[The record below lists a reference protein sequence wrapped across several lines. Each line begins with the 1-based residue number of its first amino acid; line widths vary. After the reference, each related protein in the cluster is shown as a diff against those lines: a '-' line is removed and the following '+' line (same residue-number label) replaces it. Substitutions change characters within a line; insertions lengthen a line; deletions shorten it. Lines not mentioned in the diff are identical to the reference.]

1 MNSGPKWNLFS
12 KNSTMN
18 VFCRNLLMIAYQEIY
33 QCEKGYRR
41 REFLF
46 IENFSPLT
54 VIMYVFM
61 PQAIK
66 TNYYKK
72 YKFVQFVLFTVTHF
86 YCSLVQFKVYHTKI

>member
-1 MNSGPKWNLFS
+1 M
-12 KNSTMN
+12 
-18 VFCRNLLMIAYQEIY
+18 VAYQEIY

-46 IENFSPLT
+46 IENLSPLT
-54 VIMYVFM
+54 VIMYVFMPQAIMCMCM

-72 YKFVQFVLFTVTHF
+72 YKFVQFVLITVTHF